1 MSYTVILLISR
12 KLTMEPKVAVNARI
26 VVVGASDTGL
36 SFLEVLCLCPHLKFN
51 NLTLVS
57 TGGFPGDCSDQGTR
71 FLSTSHAYSS
81 RDLAQLPLRSCV
93 TVVTGKMVGINRKS
107 KHVCVCDGRRVPYDH
122 LVLCTGLQYQ
132 VPRPSGV
139 DPSQPVPGRRR
150 YAGPVPSNLFTL
162 NEPWDCRKAH
172 PRCFFC
178 ADNAIVYGNSIDVY
192 TTVEALLSLG
202 VQGRRIHLVLT
213 PSEAGV
219 PGFSD
224 PEVEKAVA
232 AATEKAEVR
241 VHRNCLLAQ
250 MNDGE
255 EEPDLLTSVA
265 FTTDAEPLRLQCGV
279 FINLS
284 NKGVD
289 YDAFRSIIDSFLVFD
304 SRLVIS
310 AAFCTSDTA
319 ICGAGP
325 LTKFS
330 LCYHADEWSHASF
343 NSKEVGQDLAA
354 MLLSLYDPTQEPADE
369 PSLETDL
376 LVPLYKHAKVQGG
389 KLPGGYH
396 YLHVTKPCASITC
409 LLVPVK
415 SQDRSI
421 VTGRVETGNYFRL
434 HLDSYELVGTLTCFS
449 LKPFPF
455 NNYLSL
461 YGKHQQLLGQLSTRY
476 QQDLIRDLYR

>member
-1 MSYTVILLISR
+1 
-12 KLTMEPKVAVNARI
+12 
-26 VVVGASDTGL
+26 
-36 SFLEVLCLCPHLKFN
+36 
-51 NLTLVS
+51 LVS

-71 FLSTSHAYSS
+71 FLSTHAYSS

-132 VPRPSGV
+132 VP
-139 DPSQPVPGRRR
+139 
-150 YAGPVPSNLFTL
+150 SNLFTL
-162 NEPWDCRKAH
+162 NEPWDCRAARRWLQDH
-172 PRCFFC
+172 FVELQ
-178 ADNAIVYGNSIDVY
+178 NAIVYGNSIDVY

-376 LVPLYKHAKVQGG
+376 LVPLYKHAKVQG

-396 YLHVTKPCASITC
+396 YLH
-409 LLVPVK
+409 
-415 SQDRSI
+415 DRSI

-476 QQDLIRDLYR
+476 QQDLIRDLYALGSSTVKYLTYNRNLLPMFAYPGQL